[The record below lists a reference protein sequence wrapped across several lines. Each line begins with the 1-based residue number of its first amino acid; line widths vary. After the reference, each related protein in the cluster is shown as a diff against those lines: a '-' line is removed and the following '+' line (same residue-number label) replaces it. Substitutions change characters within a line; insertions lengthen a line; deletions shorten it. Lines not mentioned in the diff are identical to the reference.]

1 MSTRMTAMALLG
13 RALLGRALLGW
24 ALLGAG
30 ALPAQDAPGSAQRLR
45 ALLLELAGIDAQA
58 WTARLAELEQQA
70 KAQDARGVDL
80 RAQAAKLQKDAE
92 AADNEAKTLRAEMQ
106 RLQQLQALAAGLPK
120 AATPATPPQKT
131 EATPTPK
138 PEPAPKT
145 DMVAPSAPAVA
156 GDKISA
162 KDKLSSEDSVTWEHV
177 APIFREH
184 CASCHDP
191 DDKEGG
197 LDLTSFA
204 AARQGGGSGE
214 TLTPGEP
221 EQSRLY
227 RLITRQERPFM
238 PRNADPLPAATI
250 AKVKAWIEQGAA
262 EDANAAR
269 AFLARKDAEAKLA
282 TASPD
287 AADADGDA
295 PLPHALPEVE
305 LRAPARAAAVKS
317 LARSPRAP
325 LLALPGLQQIRL
337 LDADLNAIGV
347 LPCPLTHVDAVTF
360 SADGRLLLAA
370 GGDPGR
376 RGRAVLYDVRTG
388 GQLGEFGTE
397 KDVPLAA
404 AVDGRRGLVALGGSS
419 KQVRVH
425 RTKDGS
431 LAFAGKHD
439 DFVLGLAFAAS
450 GEWLAAA
457 DRSGVVKVWETS
469 TGRLEQTLTGHRGA
483 VHAVAF
489 HRGGKLLASV
499 GADGTLRM
507 WDVAEGK
514 EKWRQTAHQGDALAV
529 ALGPDDS
536 VATCGSDGRI
546 KLFTGQGR
554 DQGTSP
560 VLGEWLYSVA
570 FGADGKTVFAGDWQG
585 RTHRFAVK

>member
-1 MSTRMTAMALLG
+1 MNRSTTRTVMLG
-13 RALLGRALLGW
+13 VAIACASSLR
-24 ALLGAG
+24 
-30 ALPAQDAPGSAQRLR
+30 AQDAPGSAERLR
-45 ALLLELAGIDAQA
+45 TLLLELAGIDAKA

-70 KAQDARGVDL
+70 RAHDARAADL
-80 RAQAAKLQKDAE
+80 RAQAAKLQKEAE
-92 AADNEAKTLRAEMQ
+92 EADGRAKTLRTEID
-106 RLQQLQALAAGLPK
+106 RLKQVQALAAGLPK
-120 AATPATPPQKT
+120 ATSKPEARPAPKKDMPK
-131 EATPTPK
+131 PDTPK
-138 PEPAPKT
+138 PDMPKGPTPAPMAMASAEPAAT
-145 DMVAPSAPAVA
+145 DF
-156 GDKISA
+156 
-162 KDKLSSEDSVTWEHV
+162 VTWAHV
-177 APIFREH
+177 GPILLEH

-204 AARQGGGSGE
+204 SARQGGGSGE
-214 TLTPGEP
+214 TITPGEP

-250 AKVKAWIEQGAA
+250 ARLKLWIEQGAA
-262 EDANAAR
+262 EDDGAAR
-269 AFLARKDAEAKLA
+269 AFLAKKDANAKLA
-282 TASPD
+282 AASPAVD
-287 AADADGDA
+287 DDDGEA
-295 PLPHALPEVE
+295 PMPRALPEVE
-305 LRAPARAAAVKS
+305 LRSPTRPAALKS

-325 LLALPGLQQIRL
+325 LLALPGLQQVRL
-337 LDADLNAIGV
+337 LDANLDAIGV
-347 LPCPLTHVDAVTF
+347 LPCPLAQIDAVAF
-360 SADGRLLLAA
+360 SADGRFLLAA

-388 GQLGEFGTE
+388 GQLGEFGAE

-404 AVDGRRGLVALGGSS
+404 AVDGRLGLVALGGSS

-425 RTKDGS
+425 RIKDGS

-439 DFVLGLAFAAS
+439 DFVLGLDFARS

-457 DRSGVVKVWETS
+457 DRSGVVKVWDTTS
-469 TGRLEQTLTGHRGA
+469 GRLEQTLVGHRGA

-499 GADGTLRM
+499 GADGTVRM

-514 EKWRQTAHQGDALAV
+514 EKWRQTAHRGEALAV
-529 ALGPDDS
+529 ALGPDETL
-536 VATCGSDGRI
+536 ATCGSDGRI
-546 KLFTGQGR
+546 KLYTAQGR
-554 DQGTSP
+554 ERGTSP

>member
-1 MSTRMTAMALLG
+1 MNRSTTRTVLLG
-13 RALLGRALLGW
+13 VAIAC
-24 ALLGAG
+24 AG
-30 ALPAQDAPGSAQRLR
+30 SLRAQDAPGSAERLR
-45 ALLLELAGIDAQA
+45 TLLLELAGIDAKA

-70 KAQDARGVDL
+70 KAHDARAADL

-92 AADNEAKTLRAEMQ
+92 SADGQAKTLRAEID
-106 RLQQLQALAAGLPK
+106 RLKQVQALAAGLPK
-120 AATPATPPQKT
+120 ATS
-131 EATPTPK
+131 K
-138 PEPAPKT
+138 PEAGPAPKA
-145 DMVAPSAPAVA
+145 DMPKADLPKEPQPAPAPTA
-156 GDKISA
+156 SA
-162 KDKLSSEDSVTWEHV
+162 EPAATDFVTWEHV
-177 APIFREH
+177 GPIFAEH

-214 TLTPGEP
+214 TITPGEP

-238 PRNADPLPAATI
+238 PRSADPLPAATI
-250 AKVKAWIEQGAA
+250 ARLRLWIEQGAA
-262 EDANAAR
+262 EDGGAAR
-269 AFLARKDAEAKLA
+269 AFLAKKDANAKLA
-282 TASPD
+282 AASPD
-287 AADADGDA
+287 ADDGEA
-295 PLPHALPEVE
+295 PMPTALPEVE
-305 LRAPARAAAVKS
+305 LRSPVRPAALKS

-325 LLALPGLQQIRL
+325 LLALPGLQQVRL
-337 LDADLNAIGV
+337 LDANLDPVGV
-347 LPCPLTHVDAVTF
+347 LPCPLAQIDAVAF
-360 SADGRLLLAA
+360 SADGRFLLAA

-376 RGRAVLYDVRTG
+376 RGRAVLYDVRSG
-388 GQLGEFGTE
+388 GQLGEFGAE

-404 AVDGRRGLVALGGSS
+404 AVDGRVGLIALGGSS

-439 DFVLGLAFAAS
+439 DFVLGLDFARS

-457 DRSGVVKVWETS
+457 DRSGVVKVWDTA

-499 GADGTLRM
+499 GADGTVRM

-514 EKWRQTAHQGDALAV
+514 EKWRQTAHQGEALAV
-529 ALGPDDS
+529 ALGPDDTL
-536 VATCGSDGRI
+536 ATCGSDGRI
-546 KLFTGQGR
+546 RIFTAQGR
-554 DQGTSP
+554 ERGTSP

-570 FGADGKTVFAGDWQG
+570 FGGDGKTVFAGDWQG